1 SLEEA
6 ETMLCNRPLPTEE
19 NPIVHEGD
27 NTPVNLFASILN
39 EGSASA
45 YY

>member
-19 NPIVHEGD
+19 NPIVHD
-27 NTPVNLFASILN
+27 SDDTPVNLFVSMLI

-45 YY
+45 FY